1 MAFDSVTSL
10 LFNIGANSDDAE
22 ENIARFRALMG
33 TDLEAIGAQFESWA
47 DDVFGKLDS
56 VKGALIGVTAGVAA
70 MGAAAAAFAYEATD
84 HFEEYAIAVDN
95 ASKKTGIS
103 VEDMSKLHFAAG
115 EIGVSFDSLVMGLV
129 RLSRSMLA
137 ASQGSEMQSAAF
149 AKLGLTQKDLTEGQQ
164 NMMPLIEKIADRY
177 SKMSDGAVKAAV
189 SQELFSRGGSE
200 LIRFLNMGSAGIEEL
215 AKHAEELGLVLN
227 DKDVRAARELQAGIK
242 AMHAEQ
248 EALDKYIAEQTLP
261 LWTSWKALE
270 IGFLNALKD
279 AASGQGL
286 GNFGAQIAAEFA
298 IARAEI
304 QKTMELATK
313 AGGDDHPLFDPKKTK
328 EAASD
333 FKSLTSE
340 LDGMKLRLAE
350 LDGPEAKVAAEMDQM
365 RDRAAAAT
373 TELIKLR
380 DEGKLAPGVWERES
394 QALIALRKAMG
405 EWQEAMGKQFAD
417 RDVQEI
423 QKYIDKIAGA
433 GQEIQDK
440 ISEQEGEGGFA
451 KQEAQWAAYIDQLR
465 AHMQQE
471 GTLTAENQAMLVQL
485 RVTGEARI
493 ALAQDSAFAQELAKI
508 QEHNDK
514 LSEMEMTRQ
523 QKLAADYQR
532 DLARFSDAEEHKAL
546 LTAASE
552 EERAVIEQRYAT
564 VRAQLQLSYQR
575 DLQALENS
583 QGWQGVFGNKFA
595 QMIKQNEQLSRDW
608 ATSSDQSAM
617 LVKVAVESLGEMG
630 QQSFEKLAEGMGG
643 GIANA
648 LVYSKSIG
656 QAMRAATAATLES
669 IAAQAMTQAIYS
681 LAWGFLDLAQGNYA
695 AADAAFE
702 AAALFGAVGVAA
714 GVAGRAV
721 APASGGGSGGGAR
734 GGGSSGGYSG
744 GPGRIGGGSGA
755 ESPMASSTVGGV
767 SVHVYGHVV
776 GASGIEQ
783 IASMINDAVQN
794 RDVRLVAT
802 QVRQTTPATF

>member
-56 VKGALIGVTAGVAA
+56 VKGALMGVTAGVAA
-70 MGAAAAAFAYEATD
+70 IGAAAAALSYEATE

-95 ASKKTGIS
+95 ASKKTGIT
-103 VEDMSKLHFAAG
+103 VDDMSKLHFAAG

-177 SKMSDGAVKAAV
+177 GKMSDGAVKAAI

-215 AKHAEELGLVLN
+215 AKHAEELGLVLS

-248 EALDKYIAEQTLP
+248 EAMDKYIAEQTLP
-261 LWTSWKALE
+261 LWTNWKALE

-279 AASGQGL
+279 ITSGQGI
-286 GNFGAQIAAEFA
+286 GNFGAQLAAEFA
-298 IARAEI
+298 IARFEI

-313 AGGDDHPLFDPKKTK
+313 SGGEGHPLFDPKKTA

-350 LDGPEAKVAAEMDQM
+350 LDGPEAKVAAELAQM
-365 RDRAAAAT
+365 RDRAGSAV

-380 DEGKLAPGVWERES
+380 DEGKLAAGVWERES
-394 QALIALRKAMG
+394 QALIALRQAMG
-405 EWQEAMGKQFAD
+405 DWGQAMDKQFAD
-417 RDVQEI
+417 RDVQEL
-423 QKYIDKIAGA
+423 QKYIDKIADA
-433 GQEIQDK
+433 GRQIQDK
-440 ISEQEGEGGFA
+440 IAEQDGSGSFA
-451 KQEAQWAAYIDQLR
+451 QQEARWGAYINGLR
-465 AHMQQE
+465 AHLSE
-471 GTLTAENQAMLVQL
+471 EHTLTADNEKLIEHLKIA
-485 RVTGEARI
+485 GDARI
-493 ALAQDSAFAQELAKI
+493 AAEQDSAFGQQIAKL
-508 QEHNDK
+508 QEHNDR
-514 LSEMEMTRQ
+514 LSEMEMTRRQ
-523 QKLAADYQR
+523 KLDASYQADAAKLAATYDA
-532 DLARFSDAEEHKAL
+532 DLVKFANNLAQKEAL
-546 LTAASE
+546 
-552 EERAVIEQRYAT
+552 EQRYNAAQ
-564 VRAQLQLSYQR
+564 AQLQLSYQR

-595 QMIKQNEQLSRDW
+595 QMIKGNEQLSRDW
-608 ATSSDQSAM
+608 ATTNDQSAM
-617 LVKVAVESLGEMG
+617 LVQVAVESLGEMG
-630 QQSFEKLAEGMGG
+630 QQAFEKMADGMGG

-669 IAAQAMTQAIYS
+669 LSAQSLSYAIFS
-681 LAWGFLDLAQGNYA
+681 LAEGFMDLAHYDYA

-702 AAALFGAVGVAA
+702 AAALFGAVGAA
-714 GVAGRAV
+714 SGVAGRAV
-721 APASGGGSGGGAR
+721 APSSGGGVAGGAR

-744 GPGRIGGGSGA
+744 GPGRIGGGSGSD
-755 ESPMASSTVGGV
+755 SPMASSTVGGV

-783 IASMINDAVQN
+783 LASMINDAVQN